1 MLIRPCVHINFPAK
15 NGAGYIQT
23 IQWYKKIRLLI
34 LNLTIQVFCAVFT
47 KSGNTAAPDMVP
59 DTAQA
64 DTSDTQAYDET
75 EDEEDQEI
83 EARMA
88 AYDATANRSEV
99 SRVNNNNNQLRRRG
113 GMGVTWF

>member
-1 MLIRPCVHINFPAK
+1 MC
-15 NGAGYIQT
+15 
-23 IQWYKKIRLLI
+23 
-34 LNLTIQVFCAVFT
+34 CFT
-47 KSGNTAAPDMVP
+47 KSGNTAAPDLAP
-59 DTAQA
+59 DTAEA

-99 SRVNNNNNQLRRRG
+99 SSVNNNNNQLHMKGRG
-113 GMGVTWF
+113 

>member
-1 MLIRPCVHINFPAK
+1 M
-15 NGAGYIQT
+15 
-23 IQWYKKIRLLI
+23 LI

-47 KSGNTAAPDMVP
+47 KSGNTAAPETAP
-59 DTAQA
+59 DTAEA

-99 SRVNNNNNQLRRRG
+99 SCFNNNNNQLHRRRG
-113 GMGVTWF
+113 RVIGF